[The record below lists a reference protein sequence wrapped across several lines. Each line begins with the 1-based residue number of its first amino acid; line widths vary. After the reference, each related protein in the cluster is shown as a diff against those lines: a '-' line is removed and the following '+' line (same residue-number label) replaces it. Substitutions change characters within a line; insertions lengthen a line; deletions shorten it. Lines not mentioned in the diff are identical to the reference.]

1 MMLGAI
7 IGTIAIVLV
16 TIAIGLYVERKTK
29 LLPKPEE
36 LAATVRPKRP
46 ATHGLGEAPA
56 TALRCGQ
63 VQLVNLR
70 KGQRCTAC
78 RAAMTH
84 AESVDDHVR
93 YNERDLI
100 VLHFT
105 CPSCPTRKSL
115 YVEPTT
121 STSRPS

>member
-16 TIAIGLYVERKTK
+16 TIAIGLFLDRKASI
-29 LLPKPEE
+29 LPRPEE
-36 LAATVRPKRP
+36 LAPQPKRP

-56 TALRCGQ
+56 TALRASET
-63 VQLVNLR
+63 QLVNLR
-70 KGQRCTAC
+70 KGQRCPGC
-78 RAAMTH
+78 RSEMTYAADL
-84 AESVDDHVR
+84 DDRVR
-93 YNERDLI
+93 YNERDML

-105 CPSCPTRKSL
+105 CPRCATKKVL

-121 STSRPS
+121 SASRPQ